1 MMTLSKRGDMGH
13 VSTRICRWP
22 AAAALA
28 AKITKR
34 SLNRAVNNL
43 VDLIASIRIDAR

>member
-1 MMTLSKRGDMGH
+1 MGH

-22 AAAALA
+22 AAALT

-43 VDLIASIRIDAR
+43 ADLIVSIRIDAR